1 MSFELEN
8 KDTVSFGLYFQRGT
22 WGELLKLPVPKER
35 AYHDW
40 ADEHGR
46 DYDDVSPTVFQALQY
61 NIKCYLKS
69 NSLTDLQNQREALLE
84 ILAKPKG
91 FNLRI
96 DALGRSYALRY
107 ISSPDFTV
115 LNPRTIGGDIFSD
128 FTLVL
133 ENNFEPV
140 GVDFYLADV
149 NGLILSYPDKP
160 IQFEQ
165 QKQLF

>member
-1 MSFELEN
+1 MS
-8 KDTVSFGLYFQRGT
+8 T
-22 WGELLKLPVPKER
+22 
-35 AYHDW
+35 
-40 ADEHGR
+40 
-46 DYDDVSPTVFQALQY
+46 
-61 NIKCYLKS
+61 
-69 NSLTDLQNQREALLE
+69 SLTNLQSQREALLE
-84 ILAKPKG
+84 IISKPKG
-91 FNLRI
+91 FNFRI
-96 DALGRSYALRY
+96 DALGRSFSLRY
-107 ISSPDFTV
+107 ISSPDFNI
-115 LNPRTIGGDIFSD
+115 LNPRTINGEIISD